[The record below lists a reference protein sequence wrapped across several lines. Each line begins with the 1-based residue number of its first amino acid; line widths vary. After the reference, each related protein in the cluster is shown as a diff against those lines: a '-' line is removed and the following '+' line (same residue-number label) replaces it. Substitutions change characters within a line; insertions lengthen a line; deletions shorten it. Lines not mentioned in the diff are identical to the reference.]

1 LGAFWIFPLI
11 ALFSTIILIYVIYFR
26 ARRSPSALIWIA
38 MLSFFLL
45 WNVGEF
51 SQKWL
56 GDDPSVIGWLSL
68 CIVFGDIFPAIFLIF
83 TLQFPVPNEYFTR
96 YQRPIVLLVLVPK
109 IVSLLITLFFGDY
122 SAPPDMGSNLHFGYY
137 PFLKA
142 LHHVVEPIGGWYF
155 YYGLGHSLLLISLGA
170 GVLVWNFLTFE
181 QKFAKEQIQLIL
193 VGFVVFVILGTLTL
207 FILPLFGLYPP
218 ELFSA
223 GTLVLN
229 IIVAYGLLRGEAPLF
244 SPIAEKSEK
253 KEYDTVLRIGDFY
266 LCSREKGMQTFSEL
280 VSQGFEGLYVGA
292 VKPDLDITRF
302 KRIPIVILT
311 DAGQGLR
318 QYGNLKYVPADELKT
333 LKSSIFTFVESA
345 TRGVVYLD
353 NMDQVLEKNWAP
365 PAEFVEFGMEMR
377 KAQIMN
383 VIWLFGTPLK
393 KDDKIE
399 RLRDLMG
406 SPITKKAII
415 LDQLK
420 SVVSKARLPRAE
432 VEANLK
438 RLTDIEPIF
447 GFIKYKGDTLI
458 YDERVAGFPGIL
470 ALDPTEAIRM
480 FVQQVRPSIPRPY
493 YAAILKDLKN
503 YGISRYDFL
512 LRPGDSYLLEET
524 FEDRGKA
531 YEIYISFLE
540 KGFKGMCIS
549 RSEPTKLKQR
559 YLLPMDTPIYW
570 ITQDRKEDMDIKPA
584 PEYLM
589 VNIKAFIDKQGKEP
603 GIILLDGLEYLIT
616 FQGDQFDSY
625 LKVLRRIADLISQS
639 GVILV
644 IPYDPVAIPA
654 DRVALFR
661 RSGIEVITR
670 DMLV

>member
-1 LGAFWIFPLI
+1 MLWILPLI
-11 ALFSTIILIYVIYFR
+11 ALFSTIILIYVIYFQ
-26 ARRSPSALIWIA
+26 ARRSASALIWIA

-96 YQRPIVLLVLVPK
+96 YQRPIALLILVPK
-109 IVSLLITLFFGDY
+109 VATLLVTLTLGDF
-122 SAPPDMGSNLHFGYY
+122 SAPPDMAGSLHFGYY
-137 PFLKA
+137 PFLLG
-142 LHHVVEPIGGWYF
+142 LHHVVAPIGDWYF
-155 YYGLGHSLLLISLGA
+155 YLGLSHTMVLISIGA
-170 GVLVWNFLTFE
+170 GVLLLNYIKSKQEFARDQIRLIFIGFAVFMIIGALTGFLM
-181 QKFAKEQIQLIL
+181 
-193 VGFVVFVILGTLTL
+193 
-207 FILPLFGLYPP
+207 PLFAFYPP
-218 ELFSA
+218 ELVSIGA
-223 GTLVLN
+223 LALN
-229 IIVAYGLLRGEAPLF
+229 IVVAYGLLRGDVPLF
-244 SPIAEKSEK
+244 APITETAK
-253 KEYDTVLRIGDFY
+253 KETTDNVLRIGDFY
-266 LCSREKGMQTFSEL
+266 LCSREKGMETFSDL
-280 VSQGFEGLYVGA
+280 VSRGYEGLYVGA

-311 DAGQGLR
+311 EAGQGMR
-318 QYGNLKYVPADELKT
+318 QYGNLKYVPANELKT
-333 LKSSIFTFVESA
+333 LKASIFTFIESA

-353 NMDQVLEKNWAP
+353 NIDQVLEKNWASP
-365 PAEFVEFGMEMR
+365 SEFVEFGMEMR

-383 VIWLFGTPLK
+383 VIWIFGTPLK
-393 KDDKIE
+393 KDDKVE

-406 SPITKKAII
+406 APTIKKSII

-420 SVVSKARLPRAE
+420 SAISKARLPRAE
-432 VEANLK
+432 VDANLK
-438 RLTDIEPIF
+438 RLAGIEPIF
-447 GFIKYKGDTLI
+447 AYFKYKGDTLI
-458 YDERVAGFPGIL
+458 YDENVATFAGIL
-470 ALDPTEAIRM
+470 SLDATEVIRM

-493 YAAILKDLKN
+493 YVAILKDLKN

-512 LRPGDSYLLEET
+512 LRQGDSFLLEET

-540 KGFKGMCIS
+540 KGFKGICIS
-549 RSEPTKLKQR
+549 RTEPGKLKQR
-559 YLLPMDTPIYW
+559 YLLPADTPIYW
-570 ITQDRKEDMDIKPA
+570 ITQDRKEEMDIKPA

-589 VNIKAFIDKQGKEP
+589 VNIKAFIDKQGREP

-616 FQGDQFDSY
+616 FQGDLFDSY